1 MENEISKLYRI
12 AAAINLLSETISDE
26 TGLLLSYLG
35 EDIQEITEGM
45 DNKTDSTKNRNKK
58 LPLQ

>member
-12 AAAINLLSETISDE
+12 AAAINLLSEIVSDE

-35 EDIQEITEGM
+35 EDIQEITESM
-45 DNKTDSTKNRNKK
+45 DNKTDSTITS
-58 LPLQ
+58 Q